1 MSQSLQ
7 AWVEQVTKVRGE
19 ALMKFA
25 THSMLKLTCTIVLAT
40 AAFGAG
46 SSAMAQSLFNP
57 TPAVPPVVMPAPAA
71 AQPAV
76 AVEEKKAAAKP
87 AAKTAA
93 AKPAAKKPAQS
104 TNASTV
110 TVVNKR
116 KVALLELVV
125 VSIKTDDA
133 KPQTIASDLAGGKR
147 KSAALA
153 KNGGCLYD
161 ISGLFSDESVVEV
174 NGADLCKDSTITLV
188 E

>member
-1 MSQSLQ
+1 
-7 AWVEQVTKVRGE
+7 
-19 ALMKFA
+19 MKFA

-87 AAKTAA
+87 AA